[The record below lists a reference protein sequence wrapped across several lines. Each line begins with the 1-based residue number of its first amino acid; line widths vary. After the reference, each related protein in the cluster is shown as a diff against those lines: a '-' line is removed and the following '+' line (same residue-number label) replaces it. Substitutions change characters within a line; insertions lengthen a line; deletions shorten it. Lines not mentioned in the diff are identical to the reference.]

1 MNQEE
6 AFSII
11 KSALIKTKGHSSFS
25 ISLDIHLINDGIID
39 SLDSMVF
46 VHHLE
51 TILGESIEEIDEE
64 FSNFQVGYII
74 AILLRK

>member
-6 AFSII
+6 IFSII
-11 KSALIKTKGHSSFS
+11 KSALIKTKGIGVIN
-25 ISLDIHLINDGIID
+25 ISLDTHLIDDGIID

-51 TILGESIEEIDEE
+51 TMLGKSIEEIDEE
-64 FSNFQVGYII
+64 FSNFQVANIVE
-74 AILLRK
+74 ILLRK